1 MSANCDPKSD
11 MKLQDEGISP
21 PIINKLRIYAKMRKN
36 KKCSRYNNLR
46 HYETR
51 YTLVLT
57 QQNQNTFY
65 KYSNICP
72 HRLQEGL
79 SREKA
84 PLCANPFH
92 YHIEYVTNSFVRQ
105 LRHIHHCSDEER
117 NVVLTVNEHS
127 VVNIL
132 NEYDNNGMYV
142 DNYLADEMN
151 QRGLVRMIRIMSFG
165 FIILISLI
173 SVTNVFNTIST
184 NIMLRKRDFG
194 MLRSVGMRNRDVYR
208 MMVYECL
215 LYGTQ
220 ALLWGVPISI
230 ALSYGC
236 YRIADIAY
244 VTQFEVPIL
253 ELLLAAS
260 IIFAVVAITMFYAVS
275 KLRKDNPI
283 DAIRMENT

>member
-1 MSANCDPKSD
+1 MTETDN
-11 MKLQDEGISP
+11 EGIIRPTGDLHYLS
-21 PIINKLRIYAKMRKN
+21 AV
-36 KKCSRYNNLR
+36 
-46 HYETR
+46 YETNADGKVVCNYYSYDPETKEVGTTVL
-51 YTLVLT
+51 YTEEQVLYRSIRLGDRVEDVP
-57 QQNQNTFY
+57 FGVDIDLG
-65 KYSNICP
+65 NICIVMP
-72 HRLQEGL
+72 L
-79 SREKA
+79 SAYK
-84 PLCANPFH
+84 PSPFDDKPGIPNMALKIDD
-92 YHIEYVTNSFVRQ
+92 YN
-105 LRHIHHCSDEER
+105 
-117 NVVLTVNEHS
+117 S
-127 VVNIL
+127 VVDIL

-142 DNYLADEMN
+142 DNYLTDEMN

-173 SVTNVFNTIST
+173 SITNVFNTIST
-184 NIMLRKRDFG
+184 NIILRKRDFG
-194 MLRSVGMRNRDVYR
+194 MLRSVGMRNRDIYR

-230 ALSYGC
+230 LLSYGC

-244 VTQFEVPIL
+244 VTQFKVPVP

-283 DAIRMENT
+283 DAIRMEST